1 LEWKFLAMKVF
12 ADFTW
17 SALWTTQFWGL
28 PNFLRVTQFSSSSC
42 FLLVSVLLQ

>member
-1 LEWKFLAMKVF
+1 LEWNFLAMKVF

-17 SALWTTQFWGL
+17 SALWTTNSEGY
-28 PNFLRVTQFSSSSC
+28 PISYSSSSSSC